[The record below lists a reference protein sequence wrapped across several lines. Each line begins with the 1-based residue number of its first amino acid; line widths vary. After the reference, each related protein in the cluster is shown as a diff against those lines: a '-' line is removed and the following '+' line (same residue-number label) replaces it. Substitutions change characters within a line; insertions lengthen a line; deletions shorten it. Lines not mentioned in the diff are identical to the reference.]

1 MFYILSV
8 HLGDSL
14 QPAWPLE
21 IMSRSQVHIFWGA
34 PVAPLKMTI
43 SQGTASTTNAWEQIQ
58 LLYKQQSL
66 HMKAENQELENL
78 KDYQIPETAAFP
90 DVLSGHLLTAPVARS
105 VQMEDGLI
113 CSASETQS
121 MKSQK
126 AHPSGRSDTPDVQI
140 SEFKDRVQ
148 HLPEEEKYQCDAKK
162 IIDEQSRG
170 QSDPCAED
178 FQTDVFALDHKCTA
192 GLDLDYTEQIDT
204 GPGTVRTKPVPTE
217 HEGQS
222 QEVFS
227 SDTKYESESEG
238 AAGTAS
244 DQKISPDTEF
254 LCIMSSS
261 QRVLL
266 AHGNN
271 IGQDC
276 LNKGTV
282 NMEVEPTGCP
292 EGRRAEDNLVKPRE
306 DSKEGSESEQ
316 SQAYSLELFSPVC
329 PESESSHVHRNP
341 GKSLE
346 NNRSSQNLCSNE
358 ENLPAKEECIELCS
372 SGMLCSQLS
381 ASCQSAAIRSR
392 SSKDISHHSKAL
404 SEVHQVSK
412 KPRMD
417 SNTRESAKTVPWRIM
432 SEFKAIKKI
441 SLIKNCDSKSQK
453 YNCLVMV
460 LTPCHVKE
468 ISVKSG
474 PHSGSKVPLAT
485 IVVIDQSEMKR
496 RVVLWRTAAFWAL
509 TVFPGDIILLT
520 DVTVY
525 EDQWIGET
533 VLQSTFTSQLVNL
546 GSYSYV
552 RPEKYSN
559 VVTNVIL
566 QDLLAYVSSKHSYL
580 KDLPQRQHQKMSTVQ
595 FVELEQLQP
604 DTLVHAV
611 LRVVDVTVLTEA
623 LYSYRGQKQRKVV
636 LTVEQVQGHHYVL
649 VLWGP
654 GAAWSTQLQRKKDCI
669 WEFKYLFVQRN
680 CILENLELH
689 TTLWSSCEC
698 LLDDDTRAI
707 SFKAKFQKSIPS
719 FVKTSDL
726 ATHLKDKYSG
736 VVLIKAKVSELVFTV
751 TAAQKIAL
759 NARSSLK
766 HIFSSLPNITY
777 AGCAQCGSE
786 LETDENRIYR
796 QCLSCLPFSR
806 KKTFYRPALMTIVD
820 GRHHTCV
827 RVGSKMMEQILLNIS
842 PDCLNR
848 VIVPS
853 SEVTYGLVAADL
865 LHSLLAVGAEP
876 CVLKIQSFF
885 ELDENSYPLHQD
897 FFLLDFCPD
906 SCKMWSL
913 GLSLRSEEDT
923 DGIPRKE

>member
-1 MFYILSV
+1 
-8 HLGDSL
+8 
-14 QPAWPLE
+14 
-21 IMSRSQVHIFWGA
+21 
-34 PVAPLKMTI
+34 MTI
-43 SQGTASTTNAWEQIQ
+43 SQGTISTTNAWEQIQ
-58 LLYKQQSL
+58 LLYKQHCL
-66 HMKAENQELENL
+66 HLKAENL
-78 KDYQIPETAAFP
+78 KDYQIPETAALP
-90 DVLSGHLLTAPVARS
+90 DVLSGHLLTTHVTRS
-105 VQMEDGLI
+105 MQMEDGFI

-126 AHPSGRSDTPDVQI
+126 AHRSGQSDMPDVQI
-140 SEFKDRVQ
+140 CEFKDRVQ
-148 HLPEEEKYQCDAKK
+148 HFPEEEKYQKLQCGAKK
-162 IIDEQSRG
+162 IKDEQSRS

-178 FQTDVFALDHKCTA
+178 FQADVLALDHKCTA
-192 GLDLDYTEQIDT
+192 GLDLNCTEQIDT
-204 GPGTVRTKPVPTE
+204 GPGAVRTKPVPTE

-227 SDTKYESESEG
+227 SDTKCESESEG
-238 AAGTAS
+238 AVGKAS
-244 DQKISPDTEF
+244 DQKISTDTEF
-254 LCIMSSS
+254 LSIMSSS
-261 QRVLL
+261 QRAFL

-271 IGQDC
+271 KGQDC
-276 LNKGTV
+276 INKGTV
-282 NMEVEPTGCP
+282 NMEMEPTGCP
-292 EGRRAEDNLVKPRE
+292 EGRLAEDNLVKPSE
-306 DSKEGSESEQ
+306 DSEKESESEQ

-346 NNRSSQNLCSNE
+346 DNRSLENLCSNE
-358 ENLPAKEECIELCS
+358 ENLPAKE
-372 SGMLCSQLS
+372 LS
-381 ASCQSAAIRSR
+381 AFCQSAATRSR
-392 SSKDISHHSKAL
+392 FSKDISHHSKAL
-404 SEVHQVSK
+404 SEDHQVSK
-412 KPRMD
+412 KPRVD
-417 SNTRESAKTVPWRIM
+417 SNTRESAKKVPRRSM

-485 IVVIDQSEMKR
+485 IVVIDQSETKR

-509 TVFPGDIILLT
+509 TVFPGDVILLT

-525 EDQWIGET
+525 EDQWVGET
-533 VLQSTFTSQLVNL
+533 VLQSTFTSQLLNL
-546 GSYSYV
+546 GSYSHV

-566 QDLLAYVSSKHSYL
+566 QDLLLYVSSKHSYL
-580 KDLPQRQHQKMSTVQ
+580 KDLPQRQHQQMSTVA

-623 LYSYRGQKQRKVV
+623 LYSYRGQMQKKIV

-654 GAAWSTQLQRKKDCI
+654 GAAWYTQLQRKKDCI

-698 LLDDDTRAI
+698 LFNDDTRAI

-751 TAAQKIAL
+751 AAAQKIAL
-759 NARSSLK
+759 NACSSLK

-796 QCLSCLPFSR
+796 QCLSCLPFAR

-820 GRHHTCV
+820 GRHRTCV
-827 RVGSKMMEQILLNIS
+827 RVGSEMMERILLNIS

-865 LHSLLAVGAEP
+865 LHSLLAAGAEP
-876 CVLKIQSFF
+876 CVLKIQSLFD
-885 ELDENSYPLHQD
+885 LDENSYPLQQD

-906 SCKMWSL
+906 SRKTWSL
-913 GLSLRSEEDT
+913 GLSLRSEENT
-923 DGIPRKE
+923 DSMRKK

>member
-1 MFYILSV
+1 
-8 HLGDSL
+8 
-14 QPAWPLE
+14 
-21 IMSRSQVHIFWGA
+21 MSRSQVHIFWGA

>member
-1 MFYILSV
+1 
-8 HLGDSL
+8 
-14 QPAWPLE
+14 
-21 IMSRSQVHIFWGA
+21 MSQSQVHIFWGA
-34 PVAPLKMTI
+34 PIAPLKMAI
-43 SQGTASTTNAWEQIQ
+43 SQGTTSTTNAWEQIQ

-66 HMKAENQELENL
+66 HLTAENQELENL
-78 KDYQIPETAAFP
+78 KDYQIPETSAFP
-90 DVLSGHLLTAPVARS
+90 NVLSGHLLTTHVTRS
-105 VQMEDGLI
+105 VQMEDGFI

-126 AHPSGRSDTPDVQI
+126 AHPSGRSDIPDEQI
-140 SEFKDRVQ
+140 CEFKDRVP
-148 HLPEEEKYQCDAKK
+148 HLPEEEKLQCDAKK
-162 IIDEQSRG
+162 IIDEQSRS

-178 FQTDVFALDHKCTA
+178 FQADVFALDHKCTA
-192 GLDLDYTEQIDT
+192 GLDLDCTEQIDT
-204 GPGTVRTKPVPTE
+204 GPGAVRTKPVPTE

-227 SDTKYESESEG
+227 SDTKCESESEG
-238 AAGTAS
+238 AAGMAS
-244 DQKISPDTEF
+244 GQKISTDTEF
-254 LCIMSSS
+254 LSIMSSS
-261 QRVLL
+261 QRALL

-271 IGQDC
+271 TGQDC

-282 NMEVEPTGCP
+282 NMEMEPTGCP

-306 DSKEGSESEQ
+306 DSEEGSESEQ
-316 SQAYSLELFSPVC
+316 SQAYSLELFSPAC
-329 PESESSHVHRNP
+329 PESESSHLHRNP

-346 NNRSSQNLCSNE
+346 DNRSSQNLCSNE
-358 ENLPAKEECIELCS
+358 ENLPAKEVCIELCS
-372 SGMLCSQLS
+372 SGMLRCQLS
-381 ASCQSAAIRSR
+381 AFCQRAATRSR
-392 SSKDISHHSKAL
+392 SSEDISHHSKAL
-404 SEVHQVSK
+404 SQVHQVK

-417 SNTRESAKTVPWRIM
+417 SNTRESAKTVPRRIM

-441 SLIKNCDSKSQK
+441 SLIKYCDSKSQK

-525 EDQWIGET
+525 EDQWVGET

-546 GSYSYV
+546 GSYSHV

-559 VVTNVIL
+559 VVTNVTL

-580 KDLPQRQHQKMSTVQ
+580 KDLPQRQRQKMSTVE

-654 GAAWSTQLQRKKDCI
+654 GAAWYTQLQRKKDCI

-698 LLDDDTRAI
+698 LFDDDTRAV

-736 VVLIKAKVSELVFTV
+736 VVLIKAKVSELVFVV

-796 QCLSCLPFSR
+796 QCLSCLPFAR

-820 GRHHTCV
+820 GRHCTCV

-876 CVLKIQSFF
+876 CVLKIQSLF
-885 ELDENSYPLHQD
+885 ELDENSYPLQQD

-906 SCKMWSL
+906 SRKMWSL

>member
-14 QPAWPLE
+14 QPAWLLE
-21 IMSRSQVHIFWGA
+21 IMSQSQVHIFWGA
-34 PVAPLKMTI
+34 PIAPLKMAI
-43 SQGTASTTNAWEQIQ
+43 SQGTTSTTNAWEQIQ

-66 HMKAENQELENL
+66 HLKAENQELENL
-78 KDYQIPETAAFP
+78 KDYQIPETAALP
-90 DVLSGHLLTAPVARS
+90 NVLSGHLLTTHVTRS
-105 VQMEDGLI
+105 VQMEDGFI

-121 MKSQK
+121 MESQK
-126 AHPSGRSDTPDVQI
+126 AHPSGRSDIPDEQI
-140 SEFKDRVQ
+140 CELKDRVQ
-148 HLPEEEKYQCDAKK
+148 HLPEEEKLQCDAKK
-162 IIDEQSRG
+162 IIDEQSRS

-178 FQTDVFALDHKCTA
+178 FQADVFALDHKCTA
-192 GLDLDYTEQIDT
+192 GLDLDCTEQIDT
-204 GPGTVRTKPVPTE
+204 GQGAVRTKPVPTE

-227 SDTKYESESEG
+227 SDTKCESESEG

-244 DQKISPDTEF
+244 GQKISTDTEF
-254 LCIMSSS
+254 LSIMSSS
-261 QRVLL
+261 QRALL

-271 IGQDC
+271 TGQDC

-282 NMEVEPTGCP
+282 NMEMEPTGCP

-306 DSKEGSESEQ
+306 DSEEGSESEQ
-316 SQAYSLELFSPVC
+316 SQAYSLELFSPAC
-329 PESESSHVHRNP
+329 PESESIHVHRNL

-346 NNRSSQNLCSNE
+346 DNKSSQNLCSTE
-358 ENLPAKEECIELCS
+358 ENLPAKEVCIELCS
-372 SGMLCSQLS
+372 SGMLRSQLS
-381 ASCQSAAIRSR
+381 AFCQRAATGSR

-404 SEVHQVSK
+404 SEVYQVSK

-417 SNTRESAKTVPWRIM
+417 SNTRESAKTVPRRIM

-525 EDQWIGET
+525 EDQWVGET

-546 GSYSYV
+546 GSYSHV

-559 VVTNVIL
+559 VVTNVTL

-580 KDLPQRQHQKMSTVQ
+580 KDLPQRQRQKMSTVE

-654 GAAWSTQLQRKKDCI
+654 GAAWYTQLQRKK
-669 WEFKYLFVQRN
+669 
-680 CILENLELH
+680 ENLELH

-698 LLDDDTRAI
+698 LFDDDTRAI
-707 SFKAKFQKSIPS
+707 SFKAKFQESISS

-736 VVLIKAKVSELVFTV
+736 VVLIKAKVSELVFAV

-796 QCLSCLPFSR
+796 QCLSCLPFAR

-820 GRHHTCV
+820 GRHCTCV

-865 LHSLLAVGAEP
+865 LHSLLAVSAEP
-876 CVLKIQSFF
+876 CVLKIQSLF
-885 ELDENSYPLHQD
+885 ELDENSYPLQQD

-906 SCKMWSL
+906 SRKTWSL

-923 DGIPRKE
+923 DSIPRKE

>member
-1 MFYILSV
+1 
-8 HLGDSL
+8 
-14 QPAWPLE
+14 
-21 IMSRSQVHIFWGA
+21 MSRSQVHIFWGA

-43 SQGTASTTNAWEQIQ
+43 TQGTTSTANAWEQIQ

-66 HMKAENQELENL
+66 HLKAENQELENL
-78 KDYQIPETAAFP
+78 KDYQIPETAALP
-90 DVLSGHLLTAPVARS
+90 DVLSGHLLTTHVTRS
-105 VQMEDGLI
+105 VQMEDGFI

-126 AHPSGRSDTPDVQI
+126 AHPSGRSDMPDVQI
-140 SEFKDRVQ
+140 CEFKDRGQ
-148 HLPEEEKYQCDAKK
+148 HLPEEEKYQKLQCDAKK
-162 IIDEQSRG
+162 IIDEQSRN

-178 FQTDVFALDHKCTA
+178 FQADVFALDHKCTA
-192 GLDLDYTEQIDT
+192 GLDLDCTEQIDT
-204 GPGTVRTKPVPTE
+204 GLGAVRTKPVPTE
-217 HEGQS
+217 HEGQG

-227 SDTKYESESEG
+227 SDMKCDSESEG
-238 AAGTAS
+238 AAGKAS
-244 DQKISPDTEF
+244 DQKISTDTEF
-254 LCIMSSS
+254 LSIMSSS
-261 QRVLL
+261 QRAFL
-266 AHGNN
+266 AHRNN
-271 IGQDC
+271 AGQDC

-282 NMEVEPTGCP
+282 NMEMEPTGCP

-306 DSKEGSESEQ
+306 DSEEGSESEQ

-346 NNRSSQNLCSNE
+346 DNRSSQNLCSNE
-358 ENLPAKEECIELCS
+358 ENLPAKEVCLELCS

-381 ASCQSAAIRSR
+381 AFCQSAATRSR
-392 SSKDISHHSKAL
+392 SSKDISHLSKVISHHSKAL

-412 KPRMD
+412 KPKMD
-417 SNTRESAKTVPWRIM
+417 SNTRESAKTVPWRSM

-468 ISVKSG
+468 INVKSG

-525 EDQWIGET
+525 EDQWVGET

-546 GSYSYV
+546 GSYSHV

-559 VVTNVIL
+559 VVTDVIL

-580 KDLPQRQHQKMSTVQ
+580 KDLPQRQRQKMSTVE

-604 DTLVHAV
+604 DTLVHAL
-611 LRVVDVTVLTEA
+611 LRIVDVTVLTEA

-654 GAAWSTQLQRKKDCI
+654 GAAWYTQLQRKKDCI

-698 LLDDDTRAI
+698 LFDDDTRAI

-759 NARSSLK
+759 HARSSLK

-796 QCLSCLPFSR
+796 QCLSCLPFAR

-820 GRHHTCV
+820 GRHRTCV

-876 CVLKIQSFF
+876 CVLKIQSLF
-885 ELDENSYPLHQD
+885 ELDENSYPLQQD

-906 SCKMWSL
+906 SRKTWSL

-923 DGIPRKE
+923 DSIPRKE

>member
-1 MFYILSV
+1 
-8 HLGDSL
+8 
-14 QPAWPLE
+14 
-21 IMSRSQVHIFWGA
+21 MSQSQVHIFWGA
-34 PVAPLKMTI
+34 PIAPLKMAI
-43 SQGTASTTNAWEQIQ
+43 SQGTTSTTNAWEQIQ

-66 HMKAENQELENL
+66 HLKAENQELENL
-78 KDYQIPETAAFP
+78 KDYQIPETAALP
-90 DVLSGHLLTAPVARS
+90 NVLSGHLLTTHVTRS
-105 VQMEDGLI
+105 VQMEDGFI

-121 MKSQK
+121 MESQK
-126 AHPSGRSDTPDVQI
+126 AHPSGRSDIPDEQI
-140 SEFKDRVQ
+140 CEFKDRVQ
-148 HLPEEEKYQCDAKK
+148 HLPEEEKLHCDAKK
-162 IIDEQSRG
+162 IIDEQSRS

-178 FQTDVFALDHKCTA
+178 FQADVFALDHKCTA
-192 GLDLDYTEQIDT
+192 GLDLDCTEQIDT
-204 GPGTVRTKPVPTE
+204 GPGAVRTKPVPTE

-227 SDTKYESESEG
+227 SDTKRESESEG

-244 DQKISPDTEF
+244 GQKISTDTEF
-254 LCIMSSS
+254 LSVMSSS
-261 QRVLL
+261 QRALL

-271 IGQDC
+271 TGQDC

-282 NMEVEPTGCP
+282 NMEMEPTGCP

-306 DSKEGSESEQ
+306 DSEEGSESEQ
-316 SQAYSLELFSPVC
+316 SQAYSLELFSPAC

-346 NNRSSQNLCSNE
+346 DNRSSQNLCSTE
-358 ENLPAKEECIELCS
+358 ENLPAKEVCIELCS
-372 SGMLCSQLS
+372 SGMLRSQLS
-381 ASCQSAAIRSR
+381 AFCQCAATGSR

-412 KPRMD
+412 KPRMN
-417 SNTRESAKTVPWRIM
+417 SNTRESAKTVPRRIM

-525 EDQWIGET
+525 EDQWVGET

-546 GSYSYV
+546 GSYSHV

-559 VVTNVIL
+559 VVTNVTL

-580 KDLPQRQHQKMSTVQ
+580 KDLPQRQRQKMSTVE

-654 GAAWSTQLQRKKDCI
+654 GAAWYTQLQRKK
-669 WEFKYLFVQRN
+669 
-680 CILENLELH
+680 
-689 TTLWSSCEC
+689 
-698 LLDDDTRAI
+698 
-707 SFKAKFQKSIPS
+707 
-719 FVKTSDL
+719 
-726 ATHLKDKYSG
+726 G
-736 VVLIKAKVSELVFTV
+736 VVLIKAKVSELVFAV

-796 QCLSCLPFSR
+796 QCLSCLPFAR

-820 GRHHTCV
+820 GRHCTCV

-876 CVLKIQSFF
+876 CVLKIQSLF
-885 ELDENSYPLHQD
+885 ELDENSYPLQQD

-906 SCKMWSL
+906 SRKTWSL

-923 DGIPRKE
+923 DSIPRKE

>member
-1 MFYILSV
+1 
-8 HLGDSL
+8 
-14 QPAWPLE
+14 
-21 IMSRSQVHIFWGA
+21 MSRSQVHIFWGA

-43 SQGTASTTNAWEQIQ
+43 SQGTISTTNAWEQIQ
-58 LLYKQQSL
+58 LLYKQHCL
-66 HMKAENQELENL
+66 HLKAENL
-78 KDYQIPETAAFP
+78 KDYQIPETAALP
-90 DVLSGHLLTAPVARS
+90 DVLSGHLLTTHVTRS
-105 VQMEDGLI
+105 MQMEDGFI

-126 AHPSGRSDTPDVQI
+126 AHRSGQSDMPDVQI
-140 SEFKDRVQ
+140 CEFKDRVQ
-148 HLPEEEKYQCDAKK
+148 HFPEEEKYQKLQCGAKK
-162 IIDEQSRG
+162 IKDEQSRS

-178 FQTDVFALDHKCTA
+178 FQADVLALDHKCTA
-192 GLDLDYTEQIDT
+192 GLDLNCTEQIDT
-204 GPGTVRTKPVPTE
+204 GPGAVRTKPVPTE

-227 SDTKYESESEG
+227 SDTKCESESEG
-238 AAGTAS
+238 AVGKAS
-244 DQKISPDTEF
+244 DQKISTDTEF
-254 LCIMSSS
+254 LSIMSSS
-261 QRVLL
+261 QRAFL

-271 IGQDC
+271 KGQDC
-276 LNKGTV
+276 INKGTV
-282 NMEVEPTGCP
+282 NMEMEPTGCP
-292 EGRRAEDNLVKPRE
+292 EGRLAEDNLVKPSE
-306 DSKEGSESEQ
+306 DSEKESESEQ

-346 NNRSSQNLCSNE
+346 DNRSLENLCSNE
-358 ENLPAKEECIELCS
+358 ENLPAKEVCIELCS

-381 ASCQSAAIRSR
+381 AFCQSAATRSR
-392 SSKDISHHSKAL
+392 FSKDISHHSKAL
-404 SEVHQVSK
+404 SEDHQVSK
-412 KPRMD
+412 KPRVD
-417 SNTRESAKTVPWRIM
+417 SNTRESAKKVPRRSM

-485 IVVIDQSEMKR
+485 IVVIDQSETKR

-509 TVFPGDIILLT
+509 TVFPGDVILLT

-525 EDQWIGET
+525 EDQWVGET
-533 VLQSTFTSQLVNL
+533 VLQSTFTSQLLNL
-546 GSYSYV
+546 GSYSHV

-566 QDLLAYVSSKHSYL
+566 QDLLLYVSSKHSYL
-580 KDLPQRQHQKMSTVQ
+580 KDLPQRQHQQMSTVA

-623 LYSYRGQKQRKVV
+623 LYSYRGQMQKKIV

-654 GAAWSTQLQRKKDCI
+654 GAAWYTQLQRKK
-669 WEFKYLFVQRN
+669 
-680 CILENLELH
+680 
-689 TTLWSSCEC
+689 
-698 LLDDDTRAI
+698 
-707 SFKAKFQKSIPS
+707 
-719 FVKTSDL
+719 
-726 ATHLKDKYSG
+726 G

-751 TAAQKIAL
+751 AAAQKIAL
-759 NARSSLK
+759 NACSSLK

-796 QCLSCLPFSR
+796 QCLSCLPFAR

-820 GRHHTCV
+820 GRHRTCV
-827 RVGSKMMEQILLNIS
+827 RVGSEMMERILLNIS

-865 LHSLLAVGAEP
+865 LHSLLAAGAEP
-876 CVLKIQSFF
+876 CVLKIQSLFD
-885 ELDENSYPLHQD
+885 LDENSYPLQQD

-906 SCKMWSL
+906 SRKTWSL
-913 GLSLRSEEDT
+913 GLSLRSEENT
-923 DGIPRKE
+923 DSMRKK

>member
-1 MFYILSV
+1 
-8 HLGDSL
+8 
-14 QPAWPLE
+14 
-21 IMSRSQVHIFWGA
+21 MSRSQVHIFWGA
-34 PVAPLKMTI
+34 PIAPLKMAI
-43 SQGTASTTNAWEQIQ
+43 SQGTTSTTNAWEQIQ

-66 HMKAENQELENL
+66 HLKAENQELENL
-78 KDYQIPETAAFP
+78 KDYQVPETAALP
-90 DVLSGHLLTAPVARS
+90 NVLSSHLLTTCVSRC
-105 VQMEDGLI
+105 VQVEDGFI

-126 AHPSGRSDTPDVQI
+126 AHPSGRSDRPDEQI
-140 SEFKDRVQ
+140 CEFKDRVQ
-148 HLPEEEKYQCDAKK
+148 HLPEEEKYQKLQCDAKK
-162 IIDEQSRG
+162 IIDEQSRS

-178 FQTDVFALDHKCTA
+178 FQADVFALDHKCTA
-192 GLDLDYTEQIDT
+192 GLDLDCTEQIDT
-204 GPGTVRTKPVPTE
+204 GPGAVRTKPVPTE

-227 SDTKYESESEG
+227 SDTKCESESEG

-244 DQKISPDTEF
+244 DQKISTDTEF
-254 LCIMSSS
+254 LSIMSSS
-261 QRVLL
+261 QRALL

-271 IGQDC
+271 TGQDC
-276 LNKGTV
+276 INKGTV
-282 NMEVEPTGCP
+282 NMEMEPTGCP

-306 DSKEGSESEQ
+306 DSEEGSESEQ

-329 PESESSHVHRNP
+329 PKSESSHVHRNP

-346 NNRSSQNLCSNE
+346 GNRSSQNLCSIE
-358 ENLPAKEECIELCS
+358 ENLPAKEVCIELCS
-372 SGMLCSQLS
+372 SGMLRSQLS
-381 ASCQSAAIRSR
+381 AFCQRAATRSQ

-417 SNTRESAKTVPWRIM
+417 SNTRESAKTVPRRIM
-432 SEFKAIKKI
+432 SEFKVIKKI

-485 IVVIDQSEMKR
+485 VVVIDQSEMKR

-525 EDQWIGET
+525 EDQWVGET

-546 GSYSYV
+546 GSYSHV

-559 VVTNVIL
+559 VVTNVTL

-580 KDLPQRQHQKMSTVQ
+580 KDLPQRQHQKMSTVE

-654 GAAWSTQLQRKKDCI
+654 GAAWYTQLQRKKDCI

-698 LLDDDTRAI
+698 LFDDDTRAI

-736 VVLIKAKVSELVFTV
+736 VVLIKAKVSELVFAV

-796 QCLSCLPFSR
+796 QCLSCLPFAR

-820 GRHHTCV
+820 GRHCTCV

-876 CVLKIQSFF
+876 CELKIQSLF
-885 ELDENSYPLHQD
+885 ELDENSYPLQQD

-906 SCKMWSL
+906 SRKTWSL

>member
-1 MFYILSV
+1 
-8 HLGDSL
+8 
-14 QPAWPLE
+14 
-21 IMSRSQVHIFWGA
+21 MSQSQVHIFWGA
-34 PVAPLKMTI
+34 PIAPLKMAI
-43 SQGTASTTNAWEQIQ
+43 SQGTTSTTNAWEQIQ

-66 HMKAENQELENL
+66 HLKAENQELENL
-78 KDYQIPETAAFP
+78 KDYQIPETAALP
-90 DVLSGHLLTAPVARS
+90 NVLSGHLLTTHVTRS
-105 VQMEDGLI
+105 VQMEDGFI

-121 MKSQK
+121 MESQK
-126 AHPSGRSDTPDVQI
+126 AHPSGRSDIPDEQI
-140 SEFKDRVQ
+140 CEFKDRVQ
-148 HLPEEEKYQCDAKK
+148 HLPEEEKLHCDAKK
-162 IIDEQSRG
+162 IIDEQSRS

-178 FQTDVFALDHKCTA
+178 FQADVFALDHKCTA
-192 GLDLDYTEQIDT
+192 GLDLDCTEQIDT
-204 GPGTVRTKPVPTE
+204 GPGAVRTKPVPTE

-227 SDTKYESESEG
+227 SDTKRESESEG

-244 DQKISPDTEF
+244 GQKISTDTEF
-254 LCIMSSS
+254 LSVMSSS
-261 QRVLL
+261 QRALL

-271 IGQDC
+271 TGQDC

-282 NMEVEPTGCP
+282 NMEMEPTGCP

-306 DSKEGSESEQ
+306 DSEEGSESEQ
-316 SQAYSLELFSPVC
+316 SQAYSLELFSPAC

-346 NNRSSQNLCSNE
+346 DNRSSQNLCSTE
-358 ENLPAKEECIELCS
+358 ENLPAKEVCIELCS
-372 SGMLCSQLS
+372 SGMLRSQLS
-381 ASCQSAAIRSR
+381 AFCQCAATGSR

-412 KPRMD
+412 KPRMN
-417 SNTRESAKTVPWRIM
+417 SNTRESAKTVPRRIM

-525 EDQWIGET
+525 EDQWVGET

-546 GSYSYV
+546 GSYSHV

-559 VVTNVIL
+559 VVTNVTL

-580 KDLPQRQHQKMSTVQ
+580 KDLPQRQRQKMSTVE

-654 GAAWSTQLQRKKDCI
+654 GAAWYTQLQRKK
-669 WEFKYLFVQRN
+669 
-680 CILENLELH
+680 ENLELH

-698 LLDDDTRAI
+698 LFDDDTRAI
-707 SFKAKFQKSIPS
+707 SFKAKFQESIPS

-736 VVLIKAKVSELVFTV
+736 VVLIKAKVSELVFAV

-796 QCLSCLPFSR
+796 QCLSCLPFAR

-820 GRHHTCV
+820 GRHCTCV

-876 CVLKIQSFF
+876 CVLKIQSLF
-885 ELDENSYPLHQD
+885 ELDENSYPLQQD

-906 SCKMWSL
+906 SRKTWSL

-923 DGIPRKE
+923 DSIPRKE